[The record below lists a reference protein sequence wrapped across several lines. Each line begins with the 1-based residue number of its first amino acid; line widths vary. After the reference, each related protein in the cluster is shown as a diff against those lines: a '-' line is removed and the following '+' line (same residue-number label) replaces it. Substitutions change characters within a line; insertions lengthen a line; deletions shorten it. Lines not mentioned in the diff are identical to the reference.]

1 MDKERSAEVKKGETA
16 VPGVTETGST
26 NIVVAVVIIVV
37 VAIDVDVVIVRTNH
51 PIAQALTD
59 SPPFERLY
67 AFLTVKFYLEG
78 LWCR

>member
-1 MDKERSAEVKKGETA
+1 MIEDQIILI
-16 VPGVTETGST
+16 PGGTKTSST

-59 SPPFERLY
+59 APPFERLR
-67 AFLTVKFYLEG
+67 VSHG
-78 LWCR
+78 